1 MITAS
6 LAVTAATVAAASHMR
21 LDKPERVAEN
31 SLENLWQMERQL
43 SNRHLPQYPQVRFLY
58 LINFHHAIVSCP
70 YLIRQ
75 TDLSHCFKHVSCTQS
90 NAAIVFVS

>member
-1 MITAS
+1 MIIAS
-6 LAVTAATVAAASHMR
+6 LAVTAATVAAAPHMR

-58 LINFHHAIVSCP
+58 LINFHYVV
-70 YLIRQ
+70 L
-75 TDLSHCFKHVSCTQS
+75 T
-90 NAAIVFVS
+90 